1 MSEHLHEIIKPVR
14 DVVRGLGEFVINK
27 IIPDDVL
34 NGINEVI
41 TGQSAQ
47 RTEEFFKYPEE

>member
-1 MSEHLHEIIKPVR
+1 MEKYHEIVR
-14 DVVRGLGEFVINK
+14 PLQEVVRGVGEFVLNK
-27 IIPDDVL
+27 IIPEDVI

-47 RTEEFFKYPEE
+47 RTQEFFKPPEE